1 VLYLTAVLPRSAPRA
16 ARTDRRK
23 PRYPLSTLTRKGN
36 QAVTRIDIALYNYE
50 SGGAKPSG
58 GYDFRPLQRAFAQAE
73 VIPALILFCEA
84 KNYRDRAGEAKYAAA
99 EALSDELG
107 VPYSVELGSMKR
119 GPMPPAIFYNPDV
132 LILRRWWNQDDPG
145 VYDDQRNV
153 ARFAI
158 RDSGPVAETRTE
170 FLAFVHHFE
179 PLSGDVRLEEARRVS
194 RYGDAQPL
202 PAVGGGD
209 LNGTGSGDHLP
220 QRDWMA
226 APFSRRSHKGM
237 IRPDGTWGPDTRA
250 IDYLIGRWDEGS
262 QERRDGCGF
271 YAVAEMAW
279 RLDPSRPILPTVNEN
294 VDAGGGLLIDWI
306 LVNEAMHKH
315 VIPDSY
321 QVHISDERYPPPSD
335 HRLVTAAMEL

>member
-1 VLYLTAVLPRSAPRA
+1 MATRLP
-16 ARTDRRK
+16 
-23 PRYPLSTLTRKGN
+23 
-36 QAVTRIDIALYNYE
+36 VALFNYE
-50 SGGAKPSG
+50 NGGLQPG
-58 GYDFRPLQRAFAQAE
+58 GDYNFRPLQCAFAQAE

-107 VPYSVELGSMKR
+107 VPYSVELGSMMR
-119 GPMPPAIFYNPDV
+119 GPLPPALFYNPDI

-145 VYDDQRNV
+145 IYDDQRNV

-158 RDSGPVAETRTE
+158 RSSGRVAEERTE

-202 PAVGGGD
+202 PAIGGGD
-209 LNGTGSGDHLP
+209 LNATASGPHMP

-226 APFSRRSHKGM
+226 ANFSSRSHKG
-237 IRPDGTWGPDTRA
+237 IERDGRWGPDTRA
-250 IDYLIGRWDEGS
+250 LDYLIGKWDEETS
-262 QERRDGCGF
+262 DRTDGCGF
-271 YAVAEMAW
+271 HAVAEMAW
-279 RLDPSRPILPTVNEN
+279 RADPSQPILPTVNEN

-306 LVNEAMHKH
+306 LVNEAMKKH
-315 VIPDSY
+315 VIPESY
-321 QVHISDERYPPPSD
+321 KVHIPDERYRSPSD
-335 HRLVTAAMEL
+335 HRLVTTEIEL